1 MADEGYF
8 PRGRSVLR
16 RVHSER
22 AVGLLYGQRALLIG
36 SLHPLN
42 FTGTLLSTRDPERP
56 FARLVHTAHYFET
69 VMFGTRAEADTILE
83 RVHALHGQVHGE
95 LPEAAGPWPAGTPYS
110 ATDPALML
118 WTVAVSFDSAE
129 ALYEQLVR
137 PLSHEER
144 EAFWS
149 DYVLFGE
156 LFGIPE
162 GYAPATY
169 ADFRA
174 YWRERLASDELH
186 LTDTARRF
194 APRVTLELPLPPER
208 RPGLEALNLLLLGT
222 VPADI
227 RRRFGIP
234 WGPAREAAFRA
245 GSLAVRHSRPLVPRR
260 VRRGSNRASFDL
272 VAATERRWIKQ
283 GRDHLRSP
291 VARPSAAS
299 GERREVAS

>member
-1 MADEGYF
+1 MSDEGYF

-16 RVHSER
+16 RVQSER

-36 SLHPLN
+36 ALHPLN
-42 FTGTLLSTRDPERP
+42 FTGTLLATRDPERP

-69 VMFGTRAEADTILE
+69 VMFGTRAEADEILA
-83 RVHALHGQVHGE
+83 RVQALHGHVQGE

-110 ATDPALML
+110 ANDPALML
-118 WTVAVSFDSAE
+118 WTVAVSFDSARV
-129 ALYEQLVR
+129 LYEQLVR
-137 PLSHEER
+137 QLSHDER
-144 EAFWS
+144 EALWS

-156 LFGIPE
+156 LFGIPD

-186 LTDTARRF
+186 LTDDARWF
-194 APRVTLELPLPPER
+194 APRVTLDLPLPRER
-208 RPGLEALNLLLLGT
+208 RPGLEVLNLLLLGT

-227 RRRFGIP
+227 RRRFDIP
-234 WGPAREAAFRA
+234 WSPAHEAAFRVA
-245 GSLAVRHSRPLVPRR
+245 ALAARRSRPLVPRR
-260 VRRGSNRASFDL
+260 VRRGSNRAQFDL
-272 VAATERRWIKQ
+272 VASTERRWIKE

-291 VARPSAAS
+291 RAGAPAES
-299 GERREVAS
+299 GERREAAS